1 MEKLPLYKIK
11 VNEDLTSNEGIDFV
25 SLVDYPAIESNWV
38 AFNAKPQYFFDQDK
52 QMLYGAILIPDKP
65 IYRNDPKMGEYN
77 VTFPEAEVIKL
88 VRKLQ
93 AQKKTVNLNY
103 QHQKDSQIKDAV
115 IQEIWLTGKQDKSK
129 DFGFDFPINTAMVGV
144 YIGDKT
150 FWDDEVKSGNV
161 KGFSIEGWLDMELK
175 SIKNMSTQK
184 FMEATTPQGVL
195 KTEGET
201 FVVGGMATITGEDGK
216 ESPAE
221 GEYTLENGMVIKCEA
236 GKITEVVE
244 AVEQEKLDPE
254 TVEVIQKAIEPVI
267 AELRAEIA
275 ALKVEL
281 SNQPAGTPTPTP
293 TPSPAPVAMSAV
305 TKVKQLLNKNK

>member
-11 VNEDLTSNEGIDFV
+11 VNEDLSSNEGIDFV

-38 AFNAKPQYFFDQDK
+38 AMSAKPQYFFDEDK

-65 IYRNDPKMGEYN
+65 IYRNDPKMGEFN

-93 AQKKTVNLNY
+93 AQKKSVNLNY

-115 IQEIWLTGKQDKSK
+115 IQEIWLTGKLDKSQT
-129 DFGFDFPINTAMVGV
+129 FGFDFPINTAMVGV
-144 YIGDKT
+144 YIGDKK
-150 FWDDEVKSGNV
+150 FWSEEVKSGNV

-195 KTEGET
+195 KSEGEAFT
-201 FVVGGMATITGEDGK
+201 VGGKATITGEDGK
-216 ESPAE
+216 ETPAE
-221 GEYTLENGMVIKCEA
+221 GEYTLENGMVVKCVA
-236 GKITEVVE
+236 GEITEVVD
-244 AVEQEKLDPE
+244 AVTAEQLDPAS
-254 TVEVIQKAIEPVI
+254 VEVIQEAMKSVI
-267 AELRAEIA
+267 AELRAEMA
-275 ALKVEL
+275 AMKVEL
-281 SNQPAGTPTPTP
+281 SNQPAGKKPEEKK
-293 TPSPAPVAMSAV
+293 PAPVQMSAIERV
-305 TKVKQLLNKNK
+305 KTLINKTK